1 MDSQVPYTATPPSYS
16 SSQPTPYPPQQY
28 PPPSQYPPSQDKQ
41 YPPPGTGYPPQP
53 GFGTPQYATV
63 PPPQPE
69 QVVVVSAPAQQAV
82 IVQHV
87 PSFVGHIIFACIVA
101 WCCNWLFGLIAFILA
116 SQYSL
121 FTIILNI
128 NIEKYLQKFKNH
140 LSPYNLHQL
149 QFISGVDRSI
159 SPTLFNMVHELVPTI
174 FELAALPFYKYLLQI
189 LMAEHLYFL
198 FQLVS
203 SFNCCPFGL
212 ETACF
217 NSTLRCGIRFAK
229 MSSLRNTSKSYAETP
244 FIVEHADFIKRSN
257 VLHIKKR
264 LRQQA
269 EIDNLATPEEW
280 KAELTLGGSL
290 VKQRP
295 H

>member
-16 SSQPTPYPPQQY
+16 SSQPAPYPPQQY

-53 GFGTPQYATV
+53 GFGTPQYTTA

-82 IVQHV
+82 VVQHV

-128 NIEKYLQKFKNH
+128 NIEKYRQRLKNH
-140 LSPYNLHQL
+140 LSPYHLHQL
-149 QFISGVDRSI
+149 QCISGVDRSI
-159 SPTLFNMVHELVPTI
+159 LPTLFNMVQAQGQYWAGRAPPPYK
-174 FELAALPFYKYLLQI
+174 AAPY
-189 LMAEHLYFL
+189 MAAANFVVITNGEGCALT
-198 FQLVS
+198 
-203 SFNCCPFGL
+203 G
-212 ETACF
+212 TA
-217 NSTLRCGIRFAK
+217 
-229 MSSLRNTSKSYAETP
+229 
-244 FIVEHADFIKRSN
+244 D
-257 VLHIKKR
+257 
-264 LRQQA
+264 
-269 EIDNLATPEEW
+269 ID
-280 KAELTLGGSL
+280 
-290 VKQRP
+290 Q
-295 H
+295 